1 MHIQKHLFPNQF
13 FVAVFIRETLVSQS
27 VLHFMFRKCYF
38 VVFFTVYF
46 RRGFSNP
53 FFAIGYREGLVVE
66 GAFCGGV
73 GVGKMCSTGTAAFA
87 CGGGPVELS
96 NIRYYESSS
105 IGARAASSEL
115 WGKTEAYDAQ
125 LLLKPFTRT
134 LVGGKLHSNVRLWM
148 HGETAPPNCLI
159 GFLLAR
165 LSMGSICS
173 EALLREFTLKF
184 LPLQMFAR

>member
-1 MHIQKHLFPNQF
+1 
-13 FVAVFIRETLVSQS
+13 
-27 VLHFMFRKCYF
+27 MFHKCYF
-38 VVFFTVYF
+38 VVFVHSL
-46 RRGFSNP
+46 FSSGIQQSGVRNRVS
-53 FFAIGYREGLVVE
+53 GGL
-66 GAFCGGV
+66 GSGGGRCGGV

-134 LVGGKLHSNVRLWM
+134 LVGGKLHSNFRL
-148 HGETAPPNCLI
+148 
-159 GFLLAR
+159 
-165 LSMGSICS
+165 
-173 EALLREFTLKF
+173 
-184 LPLQMFAR
+184 